1 MMTRAQKDVVI
12 ADLKEKINSSEA
24 LFLTNMIGISANDA
38 VEVRKTVREAK
49 GTIVVTRNSLFGKAA
64 EGTHAEELL
73 SGLKGTNAVA
83 FAFEEAPVIA
93 KAVYDASKNLEH
105 LTLGKGFLGK
115 ELLDETQV
123 AALAKLPSRDEM
135 LGTVLATFL
144 APVSSLARLVSAIKD
159 ECEAQGVEKPA
170 DLKVEAAT
178 TEA

>member
-49 GTIVVTRNSLFGKAA
+49 GAIVVTRNSLFGKAA